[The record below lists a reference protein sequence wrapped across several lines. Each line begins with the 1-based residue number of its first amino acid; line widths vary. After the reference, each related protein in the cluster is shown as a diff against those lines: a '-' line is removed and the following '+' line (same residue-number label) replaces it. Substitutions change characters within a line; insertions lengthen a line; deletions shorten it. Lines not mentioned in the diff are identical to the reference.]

1 GARMARPVWRGSINL
16 GVVRIPVALYSAVED
31 HTVHCNQLERDTN
44 DRIRYK
50 RVNERTGKEVE
61 YSDIVKGYEVGD
73 GEYVIVEPDE
83 LTDIAPGRSKSIE
96 IDSFVDLDEI
106 DPIHF
111 RTTYWL
117 GPADASSTNP
127 YQLLVAAM
135 AKTNRVGIAQFVMR
149 NKQYLTAVRSDR
161 GVLALDTLY
170 FADEIRGPADVLD
183 VDTKKKP
190 GKGKQ
195 LDMAVSLIEAMEA
208 PWRPQDYHDTY
219 TERVEK
225 LVKDKKAGRKP
236 EPAPEPAEPTEV
248 SSLMDVLQRSVE
260 QAKGKSGKKSGG
272 KQQPADLDDMSKS
285 DLLELAKELDI
296 KGRSKMSVDDLR
308 KAVRRAEKKAQR

>member
-1 GARMARPVWRGSINL
+1 MARPVWRGSINFGL
-16 GVVRIPVALYSAVED
+16 VSIPVALYSAVED
-31 HTVHCNQLERDTN
+31 HTVHFNQLERDTN

-111 RTTYWL
+111 RATYWL

-170 FADEIRGPADVLD
+170 FADEIRDPADVLD

-296 KGRSKMSVDDLR
+296 KGRSKMSVDGLR
-308 KAVRRAEKKAQR
+308 KAVRRAEKKAQRAA